1 MEVHGWSKALFQLTS
16 DLFLWSVRRQAK
28 YRVKRAVCFLIPVEC
43 AHTVAVAKKKD
54 CMDTLVKWLNKRDD
68 SNVTKLANSGLP
80 KGAGK
85 KGHKQE
91 EILD

>member
-1 MEVHGWSKALFQLTS
+1 MCT
-16 DLFLWSVRRQAK
+16 
-28 YRVKRAVCFLIPVEC
+28 
-43 AHTVAVAKKKD
+43 HTVAVAKKKD
-54 CMDTLVKWLNKRDD
+54 CMDALVKWLNKQDD

-91 EILD
+91 VILD